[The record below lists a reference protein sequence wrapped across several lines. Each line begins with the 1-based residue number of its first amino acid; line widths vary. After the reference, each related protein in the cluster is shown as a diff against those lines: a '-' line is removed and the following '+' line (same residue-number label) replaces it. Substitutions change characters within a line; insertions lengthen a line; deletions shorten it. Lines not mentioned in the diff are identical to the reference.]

1 MTKKRLKYRMFSFLR
16 KLGMLCKK
24 PIEPK
29 KGLRIARTVYP
40 ENRVS
45 PIDAERAIW
54 VENKKKALKGCL
66 FDTNTNT
73 CKCGVKSIDDFASK
87 KCKK

>member
-40 ENRVS
+40 ENKVS

-73 CKCGVKSIDDFASK
+73 CKCGVKSIDDFAST

>member
-1 MTKKRLKYRMFSFLR
+1 MTKKRLKYKLLGHLR
-16 KLGMLCKK
+16 NLGMLCKK

-29 KGLRIARTVYP
+29 KRLRISHTIYP
-40 ENRVS
+40 DNRMS
-45 PIDAERAIW
+45 PIDVERAVW
-54 VENKKKALKGCL
+54 VENKKKALKNCM

-73 CKCGVKSIDDFASK
+73 CKCGIKSIDDFAAK

>member
-1 MTKKRLKYRMFSFLR
+1 MTKKRLKYKVFSFLR

-24 PIEPK
+24 PSEPK
-29 KGLRIARTVYP
+29 QRLRIARTVYP
-40 ENRVS
+40 DHTLS

-54 VENKKKALKGCL
+54 VENKKKALKGCM
-66 FDTNTNT
+66 FDTDTNT
-73 CKCGVKSIDDFASK
+73 CKCGVKSIDDFATK